1 MIKTI
6 TGDSF
11 QKEVLQSEIP
21 VLVDFWAE
29 GCGPCETVASMLE
42 KLNQEQA
49 ASKKIS
55 IAKLDVIP
63 KHQEIAM
70 QYQVMQVPIFAHF
83 FTKEK
88 DLRNNFGL
96 I

>member
-21 VLVDFWAE
+21 ILVDFWAE

-55 IAKLDVIP
+55 TIKIDVMGKINLLADALP
-63 KHQEIAM
+63 SNK
-70 QYQVMQVPIFAHF
+70 FCSLF
-83 FTKEK
+83 
-88 DLRNNFGL
+88 LC
-96 I
+96 